1 MSEAKAP
8 APASASPAPAGGGGI
23 KALLPLILTVV
34 LMPVL
39 AFLMTQFVIVP
50 KLQKATVQARA
61 GGEPAEA
68 GKDGHGDAG
77 EDNGH
82 GAKADDGH
90 GAKKDDGHG
99 AKKDDGHG
107 AKKDDGHGAKKDD
120 GHGAKKDDGHGPK
133 KDDSH
138 GKSSGNGKPSA
149 QFGKVLVN
157 VAGSLGARFLMTNFT
172 LIGAKSD
179 LKDKIEDNRDQL
191 MDVTIG
197 ILRAKNL
204 QDLEKPGAS
213 NFIRTEIIGAF
224 NAVLGSGAVKELYFT
239 EFAIQ

>member
-8 APASASPAPAGGGGI
+8 APAHAAPAAAGGGGGI

-39 AFLMTQFVIVP
+39 AFVMTQFVIVP

-61 GGEPAEA
+61 GGEHGE
-68 GKDGHGDAG
+68 GGEDGHGDA
-77 EDNGH
+77 EDAG
-82 GAKADDGH
+82 GH
-90 GAKKDDGHG
+90 GAKKEESHG
-99 AKKDDGHG
+99 AKKEEHG
-107 AKKDDGHGAKKDD
+107 AKKEEHGAKKEEKKEDA
-120 GHGAKKDDGHGPK
+120 HGAKKEDGHGGK
-133 KDDSH
+133 KEEGH
-138 GKSSGNGKPSA
+138 GKSSGSGKPSA

-157 VAGSLGARFLMTNFT
+157 VAGSLGARYLLTNFT
-172 LIGAKSD
+172 LVGGNSD
-179 LKDKIEDNRDQL
+179 IKDKVEANKDQL
-191 MDVTIG
+191 MDVAIG

-213 NFIRTEIIGAF
+213 NLIRTELIGAF
-224 NAVLGSGAVKELYFT
+224 NSVLGNGTVKEIYFT

>member
-39 AFLMTQFVIVP
+39 AFVMTQFVIVP

-61 GGEPAEA
+61 GGEHGEA
-68 GKDGHGDAG
+68 DD
-77 EDNGH
+77 H
-82 GAKADDGH
+82 GAKADDAHGAKKDDGH
-90 GAKKDDGHG
+90 GAKKDDGHGAKKEEKKDDGHG

-107 AKKDDGHGAKKDD
+107 AKKDDGHG
-120 GHGAKKDDGHGPK
+120 
-133 KDDSH
+133 
-138 GKSSGNGKPSA
+138 KSSGSGKPSA

-179 LKDKIEDNRDQL
+179 LKDKIEENRDQL
-191 MDVTIG
+191 MDITIG

-213 NFIRTEIIGAF
+213 NFIRTELIGAF
-224 NAVLGSGAVKELYFT
+224 NTVLGNGSVKELYFT

>member
-8 APASASPAPAGGGGI
+8 APASPAPAGGGGI

-39 AFLMTQFVIVP
+39 AFVMTQFVIVP

-61 GGEPAEA
+61 GGEHGEA
-68 GKDGHGDAG
+68 GEDGHGDAG
-77 EDNGH
+77 EADDH
-82 GAKADDGH
+82 GAKADDAHGAKKDDGHGAKKEEKKEDAH

-107 AKKDDGHGAKKDD
+107 
-120 GHGAKKDDGHGPK
+120 
-133 KDDSH
+133 
-138 GKSSGNGKPSA
+138 KSSGSGKPSA

-157 VAGSLGARFLMTNFT
+157 VAGSLGARYLMTNFT

-179 LKDKIEDNRDQL
+179 LKDKIEENRDQL

-213 NFIRTEIIGAF
+213 NFIRTELIGAF
-224 NAVLGSGAVKELYFT
+224 NAVIGNGAVKELYFT